1 MLIRLELYS
10 KGFINY
16 VLSTYKKEA
25 MFRIPNVSAID
36 KVKGLPLLRLLPIII
51 KDSSSRSL
59 PCENRP

>member
-1 MLIRLELYS
+1 MLYN

-25 MFRIPNVSAID
+25 MFRIPNVSTID
-36 KVKGLPLLRLLPIII
+36 KVKGLPLLRLLPIIV
-51 KDSSSRSL
+51 KDSSSGSL